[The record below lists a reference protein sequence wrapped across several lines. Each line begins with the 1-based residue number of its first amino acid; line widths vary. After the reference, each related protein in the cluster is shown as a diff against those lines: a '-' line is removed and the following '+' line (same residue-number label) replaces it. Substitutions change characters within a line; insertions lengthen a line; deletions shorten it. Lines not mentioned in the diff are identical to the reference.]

1 MVYLIEPQMKK
12 KIRLCAIVSALL
24 LLSGQSLTWAQGI
37 SAQPSYEN
45 TTVQKITITHVGPQA
60 VNDDYIRS
68 NIRIKP
74 GDNYV
79 RTVIDDSIKNLYS
92 TGYFYNIRVGEEDTG
107 AGDVNL
113 TFFVQAKPIITDIQF
128 IGNEHIKKR
137 SLMKKVSSKVG
148 APLDEHKLFK
158 DTREILKKYQRSGRQ
173 KTTVKYTTNVDEKAG
188 RASVIFEIVE
198 APKIKIKKVLF
209 DGASAFKQKKLRKV
223 VKTRKFWFLSFITGS
238 GTLKDDQVAED
249 QEKLTTFYHNEGYLD
264 FKINDINSDI
274 ISDKRMI
281 VHFDIEEG
289 QQYHVGKISFE
300 GNKLFSSDEIF
311 RGVYTEGNLSK
322 MSMLEGSVFSPKG
335 LAADIEAIE
344 DYYGSR
350 GYIDVMVNAVKI
362 PNVENST
369 MDLIY
374 RIEEFDK
381 SYVEKIEIRGNT
393 KTKDK
398 VIRRELAITPGE
410 IFDMTRVKLSKRRL
424 EGLQYFSKV
433 DPQPEPTDIP
443 DRKDLVINIEEK
455 DTANFMIGA
464 GFSTVDNLF
473 GYAEVSQSNFD
484 LFKPPYFMGGGQKM
498 RLRATIGTKR
508 HDYILSFV
516 EPWLFGR
523 KLALSTDLY
532 WRQISYYSDE
542 YEEEI
547 LGGKVGL
554 TRTLWNDFWIGGLAY
569 SLENVNINHVTSKAP
584 YVIRQDQGSNL
595 ISKVMPSIAY
605 DTRNSTMLPNGGQRT
620 EFLPQVAGGPFGG
633 DFSFYK
639 LELRTSWYFKG
650 IGEGDV
656 LEVMGRIGTMD
667 NYDKSD
673 HIPFYEKFYL
683 GGAYDM
689 RGYKYRHLGPLIE
702 GEPVGGQTY
711 VFGSLEY
718 SVPIIEEYLRVAAF
732 YDIGWVNPDAY
743 DFDPSHRKDPLYGK
757 LGWADDVGL
766 GVRLNIPMLG
776 PLRFDYG
783 IPINGRN
790 EGSSGRFNFSVGYTR
805 EF

>member
-1 MVYLIEPQMKK
+1 MRNR
-12 KIRLCAIVSALL
+12 IRICAVIAALL
-24 LLSGQSLTWAQGI
+24 LCSAGSGFAQESTG
-37 SAQPSYEN
+37 
-45 TTVQKITITHVGPQA
+45 TVQKITITHVGPQA
-60 VNDDYIRS
+60 VNDDFIRS
-68 NIRIKP
+68 NIRVKP
-74 GDNYV
+74 GDSYI
-79 RTVIDDSIKNLYS
+79 RTSVDDSVKTLYS
-92 TGYFYNIRVGEEDTG
+92 TGYFYNIRVGEEELP
-107 AGDVNL
+107 AGDVSL

-128 IGNEHIKKR
+128 VGNEHYSR
-137 SLMKKVSSKVG
+137 RALMKKVSSKVG
-148 APLDEHKLFK
+148 EPLDEHKLFK
-158 DTREILKKYQRSGRQ
+158 DTQDILKKYQRSGRQ

-188 RASVIFEIVE
+188 RASVVFELVE
-198 APKIKIKKVLF
+198 AQKVKIRDVVF
-209 DGASAFKQKKLRKV
+209 DNAQVFKQKKLRKT
-223 VKTRKFWFLSFITGS
+223 VKTRRFWFLSFVTGS
-238 GTLKDDQVAED
+238 GTLKDDQLVED
-249 QEKLTTFYHNEGYLD
+249 QEKLIDLYHNAGYLD
-264 FKINDINSDI
+264 FKINDITSDP
-274 ISDKRMI
+274 ISEKRMI
-281 VHFDIEEG
+281 VHFDLDEG
-289 QQYHVGKISFE
+289 KMYRVGNVSFE
-300 GNKLFSSDEIF
+300 GNKLFSSDEIL
-311 RGVYTEGNLSK
+311 RGVYTEGKLERAT
-322 MSMLEGSVFSPKG
+322 MLAGEVFSPKG
-335 LAADIEAIE
+335 LAADVNAIE
-344 DYYGSR
+344 DFYGSR
-350 GYIDVMVNAVKI
+350 GYIDAAVSAIKI

-369 MDLIY
+369 IDLVY
-374 RIEEFDK
+374 RIEESGK

-410 IFDMTRVKLSKRRL
+410 TFDMTRVKLSQRRL

-443 DRKDLVINIEEK
+443 DHKNLILNVEEQ

-498 RLRATIGTKR
+498 RLRATLGTER
-508 HDYILSFV
+508 QDYILSFV

-523 KLALSTDLY
+523 KLSLSTDLY
-532 WRQISYYSDE
+532 WRQINYYSDE

-547 LGGKVGL
+547 MGGKVGL
-554 TRTLWNDFWIGGLAY
+554 ARTLWNDSWIGSIAY
-569 SLENVNINHVTSKAP
+569 SLENVDIKEVTSKAP
-584 YVIRQDQGSNL
+584 YVIRQDQGANL

-605 DTRNSTMLPNGGQRT
+605 DTRNSTKLPDRGQRT
-620 EFLPQVAGGPFGG
+620 EFMPQVAGGPMGG

-650 IGEGDV
+650 FGEGDV
-656 LEVMGRIGTMD
+656 FEVLGRVGTMEEYND
-667 NYDKSD
+667 TD
-673 HIPFYEKFYL
+673 HIPFYEKYYL

-711 VFGSLEY
+711 VFGSFEY

-743 DFDPSHRKDPLYGK
+743 DFDPTHREDPVYGK
-757 LGWADDVGL
+757 LGWADDIGL

-783 IPINGRN
+783 IPINGKN
-790 EGSSGRFNFSVGYTR
+790 EGGSGRFNFSVGYTR